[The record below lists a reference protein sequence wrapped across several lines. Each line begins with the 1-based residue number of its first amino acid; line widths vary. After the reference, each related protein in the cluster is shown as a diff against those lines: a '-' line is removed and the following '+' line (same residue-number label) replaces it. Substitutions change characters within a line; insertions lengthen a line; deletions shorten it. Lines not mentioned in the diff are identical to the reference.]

1 MKVVKFILLLGLLCG
16 CADMKIIED
25 LGFIHGMGLDIE
37 DEGEYEEGR
46 KLLVTV
52 SIPQIE
58 EDAEKDRELLTT
70 VARSDKEAMLNIS
83 RQSNRKLVSGQ
94 LRTFFTVCL

>member
-1 MKVVKFILLLGLLCG
+1 
-16 CADMKIIED
+16 MKIIED